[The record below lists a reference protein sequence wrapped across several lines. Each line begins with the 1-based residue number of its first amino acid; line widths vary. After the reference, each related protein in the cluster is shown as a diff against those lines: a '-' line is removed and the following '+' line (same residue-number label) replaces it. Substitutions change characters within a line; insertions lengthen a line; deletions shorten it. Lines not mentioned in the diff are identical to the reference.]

1 MAPVLD
7 ELPPGA
13 RVLFIRLRSLGD
25 CVLTTPALALLKAY
39 RPDLQVAVMVEGRF
53 AGIYD
58 SNPAISQILP
68 PSAYLAWSYRPR
80 LTVNLHGGPQ
90 SARITM
96 ASLARRRAGFSH
108 FRPGFV
114 YNLQIPRAQEILGEE
129 RTVHT
134 AEHVASA
141 LFWLGVPKQEIPRA
155 SLYTSGPAPE
165 RTPRAI
171 IHPFASAP
179 GKAWPAERFAELAA
193 WLRDEKKLPVT
204 VVGAE
209 TDDFAPFQSFDVLR
223 GADLSVLK
231 RTLQSASLFVGN
243 DSGPAHM
250 AAAFGLPV
258 TVLFGASDPVIWAPW
273 RTEAEVIASPE
284 GLASVTL
291 DQVRS
296 AVERLEARA

>member
-25 CVLTTPALALLKAY
+25 CVLTTPALALLKAH
-39 RPDLQVAVMVEGRF
+39 RPDLQIAVMVESRF

-58 SNPAISQILP
+58 ANPAVNQILP

-96 ASLARRRAGFSH
+96 ASMARRRAGFAH
-108 FRPGFV
+108 FRPAFA
-114 YNLQIPRAQEILGEE
+114 YNLRIPRAQEILGEE

-141 LFWLGVPKQEIPRA
+141 MFWLGVPKQEIPRA
-155 SLYTSGPAPE
+155 SLYTAGPAPE
-165 RTPRAI
+165 RSPRAV

-179 GKAWPAERFAELAA
+179 GKAWPAERFAALAA
-193 WLRDEKKLPVT
+193 WLRDEKGLQVT

-209 TDDFAPFQSFDVLR
+209 SDDFAPFKAFETLR
-223 GADLSVLK
+223 GADLDVLK
-231 RTLQSASLFVGN
+231 RTLRRATVFVGN

-250 AAAFGLPV
+250 AAAFGLKV

-273 RTEAEVIASPE
+273 RTESEVIVSAE
-284 GLASVTL
+284 GLGAVTL
-291 DQVRS
+291 EQVRS
-296 AVERLEARA
+296 AVERLEARV